1 MNTRVKNIVVTCV
14 MIAFFLCLSAFA
26 WLKPQDAY
34 SDSERRALEQF
45 PELSTE
51 QILSG
56 DFMTDFETYTLDQ
69 FPMRDSFRNIKAIS
83 AFFCFRQSDNN
94 DIYIADGYVSK
105 MEYPLKSE
113 SLVRAG
119 ERFRYVYDKYLADT
133 DTNVYFSV
141 IPDKNFF
148 LAEQNGYLSLDY
160 EAFIE
165 SLKQQTDFMEYIDIT
180 GLLSIEDYYKT
191 DTHWRQECLVD
202 VAQKLA
208 GAMGVPLT
216 GEYTENS
223 LDNPFYG
230 VYYGQAAL
238 PLPAEEIKYLT
249 SPAMENCA
257 IYDFQNGKN
266 MGMYD
271 FEKAEG
277 KDPYEMFLSGSLSL
291 ITIENPDATTDEELI
306 IFRDSFGS
314 SIAPLF
320 VEGYAK
326 ITLVDIRYIHPDM
339 LGRFIEF
346 GNQDVLFLY
355 STLVLNNAETI
366 K

>member
-14 MIAFFLCLSAFA
+14 MAVFFLGLSAFA
-26 WLKPQDAY
+26 WLKPTDDF
-34 SDSERRALEQF
+34 SDSERRPLEQF
-45 PELSTE
+45 PEVSVKE
-51 QILSG
+51 IMSG

-69 FPMRDSFRNIKAIS
+69 FPFRDSFRNIKAIS
-83 AFFCFRQSDNN
+83 ALYVFGQSDNN

-105 MEYPLKSE
+105 MEYPQKSE
-113 SLVRAG
+113 SVKRAA
-119 ERFRYVYDKYLADT
+119 ERFRYVYDKYLAGT
-133 DTNVYFSV
+133 DANVYFSV

-160 EAFIE
+160 DVFLE
-165 SLKQQTDFMEYIDIT
+165 SLKAETDFMEYIDIT

-191 DTHWRQECLVD
+191 DTHWRQECIVD

-208 GAMGVPLT
+208 ETMGVTLT
-216 GEYTENS
+216 GEYTENT

-249 SPAMENCA
+249 SPVMENCTV
-257 IYDFQNGKN
+257 YDFQNGKN
-266 MGMYD
+266 IGIYD

-320 VEGYAK
+320 VEAYAK

-339 LGRFIEF
+339 LERFIGFE
-346 GNQDVLFLY
+346 NQDVLFLY